1 MSKGRKLG
9 LGLEALLVPDSLS
22 SGEESGSNEVRL
34 DLISPNPFQPRVVF
48 DEDKIQSLSESILQD
63 GLLQPLVVRKNGS
76 RYELV
81 AGERRFRASLL
92 AGIEK
97 VPVLIKSLSDQKMLE
112 LALVENVQRADLNAM
127 EKAKAFYRL
136 VSEYGWTQEAV
147 AKSVGLSRPSVANF
161 LRLLELPQEIQDVVS
176 RGTITMGHARAL
188 LSVENAALQR
198 KLLAQVIK
206 EDLSV
211 RVLEGLIGAN
221 KVSKGVNRAGTD
233 RDPYL
238 VDLEQKLTDFFGTR
252 VRLESKKR
260 GGKVVVEWYSDE
272 QFSGILTR
280 LGLSS
285 H

>member
-1 MSKGRKLG
+1 
-9 LGLEALLVPDSLS
+9 LS
-22 SGEESGSNEVRL
+22 SGEESVSNEVRL

-97 VPVLIKSLSDQKMLE
+97 VPVLVKSLNDQKMLE
-112 LALVENVQRADLNAM
+112 LALVENVQRADLNAI

-136 VSEYGWTQEAV
+136 VSEYGWTQETV

-161 LRLLELPQEIQDVVS
+161 LRLLELLQEIQDVVS

-188 LSVENAALQR
+188 LSVESVALQR

-221 KVSKGVNRAGTD
+221 KVSKGVNLAGTD
-233 RDPYL
+233 KDPYL
-238 VDLEQKLTDFFGTR
+238 VDLEEKLTDFFGTR

-260 GGKVVVEWYSDE
+260 GGKIVVEWYSDE

>member
-1 MSKGRKLG
+1 MSKDRKLG
-9 LGLEALLVPDSLS
+9 LGLEALLAPES
-22 SGEESGSNEVRL
+22 SALVHESASNEVRL

-48 DEDKIQSLSESILQD
+48 DEEKIQSLSESILQD
-63 GLLQPLVVRKNGS
+63 GLLQPLVVRKVGG

-97 VPVLIKSLSDQKMLE
+97 VPVLVKSLTDQKMLE
-112 LALVENVQRADLNAM
+112 LALVENVQRADLNAI
-127 EKAKAFYRL
+127 EKAKAFQRL
-136 VSEYGWTQEAV
+136 VSEYNWTQEAV

-161 LRLLELPQEIQDVVS
+161 LRLLELPVEIQDVVS
-176 RGTITMGHARAL
+176 RGTISMGHARAL
-188 LSVENAALQR
+188 LAVENGALQR

-206 EDLSV
+206 EGLSV
-211 RVLEGLIGAN
+211 RALEGLIGGG
-221 KVSKGVNRAGTD
+221 KVSKGVDLDEKG

-238 VDLEQKLTDFFGTR
+238 VDLEQRLTDFFGTR

-260 GGKVVVEWYSDE
+260 GGKVVVEWYNDE